1 VKLSSAE
8 GYLKISQHHCCR
20 RYDRVKHLF
29 FIYIKTLILIFINAA
44 AVIKPGPASTNAGAK
59 DFHADEQLTGDD
71 SASS

>member
-1 VKLSSAE
+1 
-8 GYLKISQHHCCR
+8 
-20 RYDRVKHLF
+20 VKHLF

-71 SASS
+71 SASA